1 MKLEKGITVYAT
13 EDAKKKWEGKEKP
26 VKKKKVSCPSCEIEE
41 LKKKN
46 DYINK
51 LEEKSE

>member
-1 MKLEKGITVYAT
+1 MKLEKSIVLHAT
-13 EDAKKKWEGKEKP
+13 EDAKKKWEEKERP
-26 VKKKKVSCPSCEIEE
+26 IKKKKFSCPSCEIEE

-51 LEEKSE
+51 TGENK